1 MASHS
6 NKNKKNKKRKIK
18 DLTTE
23 ELLGEQPFYSS
34 YIEKPKSRNSSIEE
48 LLREQPFYKAPI
60 KKQKSKKLPNQELL
74 QVLPFYDSAGITKK
88 DRAFRNH
95 VSRYSVE
102 IMDRERLI
110 DILVLSIT
118 SINELFT
125 DLFREKSGFKYFI
138 TVRVTLKRRLNNGF
152 DVRRPHFNS
161 AIKPVIND

>member
-125 DLFREKSGFKYFI
+125 DLFREKSGFRYFI

>member
-6 NKNKKNKKRKIK
+6 NKNKKSKKRKIK

-23 ELLGEQPFYSS
+23 ELLSEQPFYSN

-60 KKQKSKKLPNQELL
+60 KKQKSKKLSNQELL
-74 QVLPFYDSAGITKK
+74 QVLPFYDSVGITKN
-88 DRAFRNH
+88 DRAFRNY

-102 IMDRERLI
+102 ILDRESLM
-110 DILVLSIT
+110 DTLDLSRT

-125 DLFREKSGFKYFI
+125 DLFREKK
-138 TVRVTLKRRLNNGF
+138 VLN
-152 DVRRPHFNS
+152 
-161 AIKPVIND
+161 IL

>member
-48 LLREQPFYKAPI
+48 LLREQLFYKAPI

-74 QVLPFYDSAGITKK
+74 QVLPFYDSVGITKK
-88 DRAFRNH
+88 DRAFRNY
-95 VSRYSVE
+95 VFRYKVE
-102 IMDRERLI
+102 IMDTESLM
-110 DILVLSIT
+110 DTLDLSRT
-118 SINELFT
+118 SIIEVFT
-125 DLFREKSGFKYFI
+125 DLFREKRGFKYFI

>member
-23 ELLGEQPFYSS
+23 ELLGEQPFYSN

-125 DLFREKSGFKYFI
+125 DLFREKRGFKYFI